1 MCIACWKCKSRQ
13 AVNLPTS
20 VNLGDTF
27 MSHISVLTLDVD
39 HAFPPPQAMPPSHLL
54 YASGAGGAGGAE
66 IPWRRLRGG
75 EGRAS
80 VCEES
85 HDSERGRVICS
96 CPFITF
102 IKVWGEDTCS
112 LSDLFCQSQQWWDS
126 QLGSLLQADPSVNIE
141 EVERDRTACL
151 ILEDVHRTHLVFNVS
166 VESATYVTSLTSWIK
181 KSCISL

>member
-1 MCIACWKCKSRQ
+1 MHQVLVEPEELKF
-13 AVNLPTS
+13 PD
-20 VNLGDTF
+20 GD
-27 MSHISVLTLDVD
+27 
-39 HAFPPPQAMPPSHLL
+39 
-54 YASGAGGAGGAE
+54 
-66 IPWRRLRGG
+66 WG

-126 QLGSLLQADPSVNIE
+126 QLGSLLQSDPSVNIE
-141 EVERDRTACL
+141 AVEHDRTACL
-151 ILEDVHRTHLVFNVS
+151 ILEDVHGTHLVLILCWISNLRNIFDFMNKKILYFLVGFK
-166 VESATYVTSLTSWIK
+166 TSLFV
-181 KSCISL
+181 